1 MTKLE
6 ILLDDGKKILVEVE
20 DYDAKTLAVTINK
33 TGENMIAIG
42 DCVLQKFS
50 IVRVVPQGSDITQ

>member
-20 DYDAKTLAVTINK
+20 DYDAKTLAVAINK

>member
-6 ILLDDGKKILVEVE
+6 ILLDDGKRVLVEVE
-20 DYDAKTLAVTINK
+20 DYDANKLAISINK

-50 IVRVVPQGSDITQ
+50 IVRIVPENSEK